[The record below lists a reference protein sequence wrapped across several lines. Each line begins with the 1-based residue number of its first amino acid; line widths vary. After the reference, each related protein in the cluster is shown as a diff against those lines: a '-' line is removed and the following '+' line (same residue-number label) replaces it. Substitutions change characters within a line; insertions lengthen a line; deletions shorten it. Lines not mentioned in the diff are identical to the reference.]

1 MRVALNQQK
10 NGLLADEVDRRIRC
24 FVVDRLDALL
34 VKRAGILDGLLAD
47 PAPAFVRGRVIAVR
61 GLAAKHTARQVELD
75 KLRVI
80 LEGRSRALWITL
92 LA

>member
-10 NGLLADEVDRRIRC
+10 KRPVGSRPPLDEVDRRIRC
-24 FVVDRLDALL
+24 FVVDRLHALL

-61 GLAAKHTARQVELD
+61 GLATGGLSMPCMSASV
-75 KLRVI
+75 
-80 LEGRSRALWITL
+80 L
-92 LA
+92 LMR